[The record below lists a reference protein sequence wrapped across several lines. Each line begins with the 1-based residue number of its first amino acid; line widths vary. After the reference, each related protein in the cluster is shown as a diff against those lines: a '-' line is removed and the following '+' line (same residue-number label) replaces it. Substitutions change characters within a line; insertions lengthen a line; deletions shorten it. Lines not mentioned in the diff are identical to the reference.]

1 MPWGLAVQNEQS
13 NRIVRGVVGV
23 LAESSALTD
32 TRGRHQWRLELT
44 RQLGSRGQALE
55 EFPTAQ
61 QEFVAAVR
69 VCEELPDGLAVLV
82 DATCLVAPSLEH
94 RLMPLVEEFYAL
106 RLYDGRDWTALRDA
120 LDVSLPELDATVA
133 VITGGRVRL
142 PTYCTTAWHAFLHLS
157 GLTSL
162 PGTVLSPGML
172 LLEHLALHPDLASHV
187 GELQGWNDHFAA
199 RWKLADGEDG
209 LAALRA
215 SLLDGRPFPAE
226 RAVVS
231 PAERAVVVPEA
242 PPALPADPPVRPE
255 RPVIRLYI
263 KLVPDLTPLPGTG
276 RRPARKGRR
285 YWVSARVKYAESPE
299 LHHAKEGEA
308 RQPVPRAQV
317 PATVA
322 RMLTRMA
329 SLWHTRAQEV
339 VLEFFLP
346 TELLN
351 EPVEWWDRDPSL
363 GYANPLFSKYPEI
376 VLHSLE
382 RLHRRDAYQIWRLRW
397 ARWKDAPENEEA
409 VHYCDQAGRPVKE
422 YLGRLDKTIGAK
434 KDVVAMVLSEPPA
447 VGRAAGLG
455 EVRVAIDLGIPVC
468 ILHREATSEQ
478 FHGMVRD
485 GLAEGG
491 LAGLPFHA
499 RQWKSDS
506 ATPAD
511 GRTQASAQHL
521 CVVWDDPEQ
530 LLGDGAGAPAA
541 FIGGIE

>member
-1 MPWGLAVQNEQS
+1 MPWGLAVQTEQHR
-13 NRIVRGVVGV
+13 RIMRGFVGV
-23 LAESSALTD
+23 LADSSALTD
-32 TRGRHQWRLELT
+32 TRGRHQWRRELT
-44 RQLGSRGQALE
+44 RLLGGRGQVLA

-61 QEFVAAVR
+61 QEFVEAVR
-69 VCEELPDGLAVLV
+69 VCEELPDGLTVLM
-82 DATCLVAPSLEH
+82 DATCLVAPALEH
-94 RLMPLVEEFYAL
+94 RLRPLVEEFNAL
-106 RLYDGRDWTALRDA
+106 QFYEGRDWTALREA
-120 LDVSLPELDATVA
+120 LDVNLPEVHATVA
-133 VITGGRVRL
+133 RIMGGRVRL
-142 PTYCTTAWHAFLHLS
+142 PVHCTTAWDAFLHLS
-157 GLTSL
+157 GLAAT
-162 PGTVLSPGML
+162 PDTVLPPGMV
-172 LLEHLALHPDLASHV
+172 LLEHLALHTDLASHV
-187 GELQGWNDHFAA
+187 GELHGWNDHFAEL
-199 RWKLADGEDG
+199 WKLTDGEDG

-215 SLLDGRPFPAE
+215 SLLDGPPSSVE
-226 RAVVS
+226 RAV
-231 PAERAVVVPEA
+231 AEPEA
-242 PPALPADPPVRPE
+242 PAVVPDDPPAVPE

-263 KLVPDLTPLPGTG
+263 KLVPDLTPLPSTG
-276 RRPARKGRR
+276 RRQARRGRR
-285 YWVSARVKYAESPE
+285 YWVSARVKYAESPQ

-308 RQPVPRAQV
+308 QQPVSRAQV

-322 RMLTRMA
+322 RLLSRMA

-363 GYANPLFSKYPEI
+363 GYPNPLFSRYPEI

-382 RLHRRDAYQIWRLRW
+382 RLHRRDAHQVWRLRW
-397 ARWKDAPENEEA
+397 ARWKDAPENEET
-409 VHYCDQAGRPVKE
+409 VHWCEPTGHPVKE
-422 YLGRLDKTIGAK
+422 YLGRLDTAIGAK
-434 KDVVAMVLSEPPA
+434 KDVVAMVLSEPPTA
-447 VGRAAGLG
+447 GRAVGLG
-455 EVRVAIDLGIPVC
+455 EVRVAIDLGIPVF
-468 ILHREATSEQ
+468 IHHREATSEQ

-506 ATPAD
+506 ATRTD

-530 LLGDGAGAPAA
+530 LLDGGAGAPAA